1 MKKKFILF
9 MLLFFMAGFVR
20 VNAECNN
27 KELVKWSKSVYIVQT
42 DYVDKGLI
50 LDKNGFYKRMD
61 YLGYSYILS
70 LSNPRDDVLIKAVDS
85 SGNEY
90 SQEFFE
96 GYDLNGIGCY
106 NNLDDIEYTLIIYG
120 SKDSACPGEVI
131 TRINYDVDQ
140 YNRYYKT
147 RYCEEYPE
155 FELCKIY
162 KDTASISENE
172 FTEQIETYIEE
183 VNKKNTTFYKI
194 LGYIKKYYAYVLFA
208 ILPFLLVSLTYKYKI
223 NDYLKKHGEI

>member
-9 MLLFFMAGFVR
+9 VLLFLMAGVIR
-20 VNAECNN
+20 VNAACNN
-27 KELVKWSKSVYIVQT
+27 KELNQWSNSVYIVQT

-61 YLGYSYILS
+61 YLGYAYILS
-70 LSNPRDDVLIKAVDS
+70 LSNPRDDVVMKAIDS
-85 SGNEY
+85 EGKEY
-90 SQEFFE
+90 NQEFFE

-106 NNLDDIEYTLIIYG
+106 NNLDDIEYTIIIYG

-131 TRINYDVDQ
+131 RRINYDVDQ

-147 RYCEEYPE
+147 RYCEQYPE
-155 FELCKIY
+155 FELCQIY
-162 KDTASISENE
+162 KDTSSVSENE
-172 FTEQIETYIEE
+172 FNEKMEIYIEE
-183 VNKKNTTFYKI
+183 VNKKNTLFYKI
-194 LGYIKKYYAYVLFA
+194 LEYVKKYYVYAIFA
-208 ILPFLLVSLTYKYKI
+208 ILPFVLVSLTYKYKI